1 MSKAKLETDYQNFNM
16 QIDKLAQGALKN
28 IREKADSIKE
38 EASKKGQAVELA
50 INEKRSKVNKEKG

>member
-16 QIDKLAQGALKN
+16 QIDNLVQDTLKN
-28 IREKADSIKE
+28 IREKADAIKD

>member
-16 QIDKLAQGALKN
+16 QIDKLAQDALKN